1 MLLPAIIYTPERM
14 HYWMILNSSPQAS
27 LKRVSRT
34 ILSLSRVETEE
45 KILITDQLKSTSTVG
60 PTSSSVSSTLF
71 VDLSFSTGGGGGT
84 SILEGVMT
92 PDFSSCR
99 PRSPRRTGGGEL
111 PAGPDAR
118 SGAVGDETG
127 EGNLNSRFI
136 VPLLLFLFVDT
147 SVVGGRACAGASSA
161 VSSGVGS
168 NAGWLTKGECVLGG
182 EVDSTR
188 GTTGMEARLTGIREA
203 VSGLGWLRLT
213 ATWDNDWERSGV
225 TRSAFRSKAPMGT
238 ILFSV

>member
-1 MLLPAIIYTPERM
+1 M
-14 HYWMILNSSPQAS
+14 HYWVILNSSQRAS
-27 LKRVSRT
+27 LIRVSRT
-34 ILSLSRVETEE
+34 ILSLSRVRTEE
-45 KILITDQLKSTSTVG
+45 KTLITDQLKSTSTVG
-60 PTSSSVSSTLF
+60 PTSSSVSSMLV

-99 PRSPRRTGGGEL
+99 PNSPRRIGGGEL

-118 SGAVGDETG
+118 CGAVGDESG

-147 SVVGGRACAGASSA
+147 SVVGGRAWVGASSA

-168 NAGWLTKGECVLGG
+168 NGGWLTKGECVLGG
-182 EVDSTR
+182 EVDETR
-188 GTTGMEARLTGIREA
+188 GTTGIEARLTAFRCA

-213 ATWDNDWERSGV
+213 ATWDSD
-225 TRSAFRSKAPMGT
+225 
-238 ILFSV
+238 